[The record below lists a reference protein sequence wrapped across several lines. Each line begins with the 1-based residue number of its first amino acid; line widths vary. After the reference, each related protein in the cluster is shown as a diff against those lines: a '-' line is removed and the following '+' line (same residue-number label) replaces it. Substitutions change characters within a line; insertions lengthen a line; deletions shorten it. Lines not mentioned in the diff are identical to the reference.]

1 MRYDG
6 ADVSS
11 LGAIAFGSLVGLLG
25 TGLVME
31 RLDDGRD
38 ARVEQRIEQR
48 IEVGALSTDPT
59 TAKLLRTYPPI
70 RLRPRVRTTVDLRN
84 GPVIFIDGV
93 RMEATMRPDDALE
106 DLAASDIESIE
117 VRKNPDDPTPGEI
130 RIRLKH

>member
-38 ARVEQRIEQR
+38 VRVEQRIEVR
-48 IEVGALSTDPT
+48 ALSTDPT

>member
-38 ARVEQRIEQR
+38 TRVEQRIEVR
-48 IEVGALSTDPT
+48 PVSTHPT
-59 TAKLLRTYPPI
+59 TTELLLARGSM
-70 RLRPRVRTTVDLRN
+70 RLRPRLPRTVDIRN

-93 RMEATMRPDDALE
+93 RIEATLRPDDALE
-106 DLAASDIESIE
+106 DLDANDIESIE
-117 VRKNPDDPTPGEI
+117 VRKNPDDPTPAEI
-130 RIRLKH
+130 HIELKH

>member
-38 ARVEQRIEQR
+38 ARVEQRIEVR
-48 IEVGALSTDPT
+48 AVSTHPT
-59 TAKLLRTYPPI
+59 TTELLLARGSM

-93 RMEATMRPDDALE
+93 RIEPTVTPDDAL
-106 DLAASDIESIE
+106 DALDPNDIESVE